1 MQSIGD
7 VLSPD
12 EAKVRVVFL
21 FELHNID
28 SARKCKAFSFSWSDQ
43 LGHSFSSYFIFF
55 NTLPWHLI
63 DHRAKLWRLKVGR
76 SGTSIRHRVKSKVDN
91 ILSNILF

>member
-21 FELHNID
+21 FELHDID
-28 SARKCKAFSFSWSDQ
+28 SARKCKAA
-43 LGHSFSSYFIFF
+43 L
-55 NTLPWHLI
+55 L
-63 DHRAKLWRLKVGR
+63 KLLVGL
-76 SGTSIRHRVKSKVDN
+76 TNLV
-91 ILSNILF
+91 ILSRLILYFSTQRLGI